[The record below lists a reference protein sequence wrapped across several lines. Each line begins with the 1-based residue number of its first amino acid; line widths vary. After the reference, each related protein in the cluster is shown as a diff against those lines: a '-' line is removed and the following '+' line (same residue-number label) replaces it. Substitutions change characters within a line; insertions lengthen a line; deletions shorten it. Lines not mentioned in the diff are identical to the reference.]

1 MKRETALKATFLL
14 NRIEQLEMQIEELE
28 NHEAYTDDIKDYKE
42 DPYPSYIHLPMYDE
56 QDIDDLVAVVQVK
69 LDKAKQELKEL

>member
-28 NHEAYTDDIKDYKE
+28 NHEAYTDDLKDYKE
-42 DPYPSYIHLPMYDE
+42 DPYPSYIRLPMYDK

-69 LDKAKQELKEL
+69 LDKAREELKEL